1 MTRSR
6 MAGSTLI
13 SGSDSGMSTV
23 MPRPAGSRLS
33 SARDTIS
40 SSPDGRGNSDS
51 APACSLLMSS
61 RFPTRCVSRS
71 SDSSAVASSSSWSS
85 AVQFTSG
92 ERRLVTAALADASG
106 VRRSWLTAASS
117 AVRIRSAAAIG
128 LAASASA
135 ASRCWSRAAAA

>member
-1 MTRSR
+1 
-6 MAGSTLI
+6 
-13 SGSDSGMSTV
+13 MSTV
-23 MPRPAGSRLS
+23 IPRAAGSRLS

-40 SSPDGRGNSDS
+40 SRPAGRGNKDS

-61 RFPTRCVSRS
+61 RLSTRWVSRS

-85 AVQFTSG
+85 AAQSTSAD
-92 ERRLVTAALADASG
+92 RRLVTAAFADASG

-128 LAASASA
+128 LAA
-135 ASRCWSRAAAA
+135 